1 MPHTIRIR
9 KGVDI
14 RLAGA
19 PAGGVQDAAAAD
31 VYAIQPPDFHGINP
45 RVVVKPG
52 DQVAAGDALFTDKAH
67 DVLRVTS
74 PVSGTV
80 RDVVRGEKR
89 RVLSVLVA
97 PDSAAAARTW
107 APMDPGAAHREAL
120 LARMLE
126 SGCFAFLRSRPYDV
140 VPDPTV
146 VPRAVFIS
154 GFHSAPLAPDMAVL
168 LAGRMEDFQAG
179 VTALGRMTS
188 TGKVHIGVRAGDA
201 TYEVVKGVQTTAF
214 EGPHPAGNVGVQI
227 HHVEPL
233 GKGELV
239 WTMHPEDVAN
249 FGHLLRT
256 GVYRPVRVVGA
267 GGSEHPAPG
276 YLRTLV
282 GARVATLTG
291 GAPASDSVRIISGDV
306 LTGTQVSADGYLGA
320 FAHGVVLLPE
330 GRSPKFLLTSGWLG
344 AGFDKFSVSRAFP
357 TWLLP
362 KSKTWR
368 LDTNTNGEERALVV
382 TGQYEQVFPFDLF
395 PQHLVKSIIAHDLDG
410 MERLGIHEVAPE
422 DFALCEY
429 VCTSKLPLQTLVRE
443 GLDTVK
449 QEIG

>member
-19 PAGGVQDAAAAD
+19 PSGGVQDAATAD
-31 VYAIQPPDFHGINP
+31 VYAIQPPDFHGLTP

-52 DQVAAGDALFTDKAH
+52 DRVSAGDVLFTDKAH
-67 DVLRVTS
+67 DAIRVTS

-89 RVLSVLVA
+89 RVLAVLVA
-97 PDSAAAARTW
+97 PDAAAPPRTW
-107 APMDPGAAHREAL
+107 SPLDAAGADRADL
-120 LARMLE
+120 LGRMLE

-140 VPDPTV
+140 VPDPTA
-146 VPRAVFIS
+146 VPRAIFIS

-201 TYEVVKGVQTTAF
+201 TYDAVKGVQTTAF

-249 FGHLLRT
+249 FGHVLRS
-256 GVYRPVRVVGA
+256 GVYRPVRVVGV

-276 YLRTLV
+276 HLRTLV
-282 GARVATLTG
+282 GARVTTLTG
-291 GAPASDSVRIISGDV
+291 GAAASDAVRIISGDV
-306 LTGTQVSADGYLGA
+306 LTGTQVGADGYLGA
-320 FAHGVVLLPE
+320 HAHGVVMLPE
-330 GRSPKFLLTSGWLG
+330 GSAPKFLLTSGWLG
-344 AGFDKFSVSRAFP
+344 AGLDKFSISRAFP
-357 TWLLP
+357 TWLMP
-362 KSKTWR
+362 KSKTWK

-429 VCTSKLPLQTLVRE
+429 VCTSKLPVQSLVRE